1 MRRPFRLGRLLAA
14 LLVPTLLLT
23 VPAKAELQHP
33 RHDFL
38 RAATGGLFLHWGER
52 TSPGYTSC
60 SAWENAV
67 KAGGWDPA
75 YWVREAQKLHTQY
88 LVLATFH
95 SRLGYA
101 RPWPSKIPGSCHTN
115 RDILRETI
123 DAAKAQGLKVILYMT
138 DAPQW

>member
-23 VPAKAELQHP
+23 VPAKAELQRP
-33 RHDFL
+33 RQDFL
-38 RAATGGLFLHWGER
+38 RAATGGLFLHWGMR

-67 KAGGWDPA
+67 TNGGWKAD
-75 YWVREAQKLHTQY
+75 YWINEAIKLHAQY
-88 LVLATFH
+88 VVLATFH

-101 RPWPSKIPGSCHTN
+101 RPYPSKIPGSCAPK
-115 RDILRETI
+115 RDFLQELIT
-123 DAAKAQGLKVILYMT
+123 AGK
-138 DAPQW
+138 